1 MIRLSLCHF
10 VEKIYFVEG
19 FGQLLVNSI
28 QRNDYPIVQAVVL
41 VSAIIS
47 IVASLIG
54 DITTAIVD
62 PRVTFS
68 SK

>member
-1 MIRLSLCHF
+1 MR
-10 VEKIYFVEG
+10 K
-19 FGQLLVNSI
+19 
-28 QRNDYPIVQAVVL
+28 VVL